1 MEFSPDTPKVGQNVR
16 MSFIDCI
23 IEATVVGRR
32 ALDDTPNEP
41 STAEWINLSDGNTV
55 RRHEG
60 GGMVYWTILETL
72 SKPIPASLEIID

>member
-60 GGMVYWTILETL
+60 GRDGLLDDFGDLVQANP
-72 SKPIPASLEIID
+72 SFS